1 MRDAVKT
8 DSDHAAIDYS
18 AKRYLHK
25 AHLTHL
31 KRTALYCIINTKGGD
46 YVSQINVT
54 IRMDRKLK
62 SEAEKLFHELGL
74 NMTTALTM
82 FTKAAV
88 REQRIPLN
96 SHCLV

>member
-1 MRDAVKT
+1 M
-8 DSDHAAIDYS
+8 
-18 AKRYLHK
+18 
-25 AHLTHL
+25 
-31 KRTALYCIINTKGGD
+31 
-46 YVSQINVT
+46 SQINVT

-88 REQRIPLN
+88 REQRIPFELSLSSLN
-96 SHCLV
+96 NQTLSSIRDVEEGKNLSGPFDTVEELLENLNAED